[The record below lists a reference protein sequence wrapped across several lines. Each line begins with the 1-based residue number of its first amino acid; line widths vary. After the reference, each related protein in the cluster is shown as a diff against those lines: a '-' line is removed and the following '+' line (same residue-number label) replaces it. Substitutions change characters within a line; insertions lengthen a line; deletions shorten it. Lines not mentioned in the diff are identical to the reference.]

1 MELSD
6 NQVELEITALEKM
19 NDLALAE
26 KPSVQVAKIDSP
38 IERVEEKLSDF
49 VSNMFIATRE
59 DIEFNK
65 KINREIITAR
75 TALNHQIFL
84 FFSKLPVEQIHTF
97 AKFCIHI
104 GCMLHFHIIHLN
116 VSFTK
121 LSK

>member
-49 VSNMFIATRE
+49 VYECGILEAASRE
-59 DIEFNK
+59 GGPFCKEPA
-65 KINREIITAR
+65 RPPWRSPARGPPGAPPGRGPLPRRPPARRMQHTA
-75 TALNHQIFL
+75 AFMGPAD
-84 FFSKLPVEQIHTF
+84 SASP
-97 AKFCIHI
+97 
-104 GCMLHFHIIHLN
+104 G
-116 VSFTK
+116 
-121 LSK
+121 

>member
-6 NQVELEITALEKM
+6 NQVELESTALEKM

-65 KINREIITAR
+65 KIQEELI
-75 TALNHQIFL
+75 
-84 FFSKLPVEQIHTF
+84 
-97 AKFCIHI
+97 KFQCQ
-104 GCMLHFHIIHLN
+104 GLVVWL
-116 VSFTK
+116 
-121 LSK
+121 